1 MIIHADDTN
10 FKSEVLESK
19 LPVLVDFYTSW
30 CGPCKMLAPV
40 LEELEAKYDGRLK
53 VVKVNAEEAMDIS
66 EEYGIM
72 SVPTLLMFT
81 GGQPIDELGGALPL
95 AKLEEFVGKYI

>member
-10 FKSEVLESK
+10 FSQEVLESK
-19 LPVLVDFYTSW
+19 LPVLVDFFTSW

-40 LEELEAKYDGRLK
+40 LEELEAKYAGRLK
-53 VVKVNAEEAMDIS
+53 VVKVDAEESMDIS
-66 EEYGIM
+66 GEYGIM

-81 GGQPIDELGGALPL
+81 GGQPIDELGGAVPM